1 MITSTLPVGSPAGTA
16 EVAGAADAGSS
27 TLLEVEGLTVRYAGT
42 ATPAVRSAGF
52 SIGRGERV
60 ALVGESGSGK
70 STLGMAV
77 AGFLTA
83 PGVEVVAERV
93 AFEGEPVVRPA
104 GSRIPVRTPG
114 ISMVFQDA
122 MTSLDPVAT
131 IGSQLRTVLG
141 AVERLSRRAA
151 TAEAEEWLH
160 RVGLSD
166 TRRVMR
172 ARPYELSGGMR
183 QRVMIALALCGR
195 PRLVIADEPT
205 SALDAS
211 LARATM
217 ELLLEL
223 SRDLGTS
230 LLIVSHDIH
239 LCAAY
244 SDRMFVMYHGEIV
257 EQLSSATA
265 LADARHP
272 YSAGLL
278 RCVPTLADARRDLL
292 PTLDEVMS
300 AMAAGD
306 PEVRAG

>member
-1 MITSTLPVGSPAGTA
+1 MITSTLPAGSAAGAA
-16 EVAGAADAGSS
+16 EVAGGDVAAA
-27 TLLEVEGLTVRYAGT
+27 LLEVADLSVRYQGAP
-42 ATPAVRSAGF
+42 APAVRSATF
-52 SIGRGERV
+52 TIGRGERV

-70 STLGMAV
+70 STLGLAV

-83 PGVEVVAERV
+83 PGVAVTAQRIAFDGAPVA
-93 AFEGEPVVRPA
+93 RPE

-131 IGSQLRTVLG
+131 VGSQLRTVLG
-141 AVERLSRRAA
+141 AVERVSRRAA
-151 TAEAEEWLH
+151 VAQAEEWLR
-160 RVGLSD
+160 RVGLTD

-211 LARATM
+211 LAKATM

-239 LCAAY
+239 LCAEY
-244 SDRMFVMYHGEIV
+244 SDRMFVMYRGEIV
-257 EQLSSATA
+257 EQLRSSTA

-278 RCVPTLADARRDLL
+278 QCVPTLADAHRETL
-292 PTLDEVMS
+292 PTLDEVMN
-300 AMAAGD
+300 AV
-306 PEVRAG
+306 EQRRAG

>member
-1 MITSTLPVGSPAGTA
+1 MSTSTLPAGSA
-16 EVAGAADAGSS
+16 AGAAEVPGGEAAA
-27 TLLEVEGLTVRYAGT
+27 LLEVTDLTVRYPGAP
-42 ATPAVRSAGF
+42 TPAVRSASF
-52 SIGRGERV
+52 TIGRGERV

-70 STLGMAV
+70 STLGLAV

-83 PGVEVVAERV
+83 PGVAVTAQRI
-93 AFEGEPVVRPA
+93 AFDGAPVVRPA
-104 GSRIPVRTPG
+104 GSRVPVRTPG

-131 IGSQLRTVLG
+131 VGSQLRTVLG

-151 TAEAEEWLH
+151 VAQAEEWLH
-160 RVGLSD
+160 RVGLTD
-166 TRRVMR
+166 TRRVLR

-211 LARATM
+211 LAKATM

-223 SRDLGTS
+223 SRDLDTS

-239 LCAAY
+239 LCAEY
-244 SDRMFVMYHGEIV
+244 SDRMFVMYRGELV
-257 EQLSSATA
+257 EQLRSATA

-272 YSAGLL
+272 YSTGLL
-278 RCVPTLADARRDLL
+278 RCVPTLADARRETL
-292 PTLDEVMS
+292 PTLDEVM
-300 AMAAGD
+300 ARVEERKAG
-306 PEVRAG
+306 

>member
-1 MITSTLPVGSPAGTA
+1 
-16 EVAGAADAGSS
+16 VADLS
-27 TLLEVEGLTVRYAGT
+27 VRYQGAP
-42 ATPAVRSAGF
+42 APAVRSATF
-52 SIGRGERV
+52 TIGRGERV

-70 STLGMAV
+70 STLGLAV

-83 PGVEVVAERV
+83 PGVAVTAQRIAFDGAPVA
-93 AFEGEPVVRPA
+93 RPE

-131 IGSQLRTVLG
+131 VGSQLRTVLG
-141 AVERLSRRAA
+141 AVERVSRRAA
-151 TAEAEEWLH
+151 VAQAEEWLR
-160 RVGLSD
+160 RVGLTD

-211 LARATM
+211 LAKATM

-239 LCAAY
+239 LCAEY

-257 EQLSSATA
+257 EQLRSATA
-265 LADARHP
+265 LADAWHP
-272 YSAGLL
+272 YSTGLL
-278 RCVPTLADARRDLL
+278 QCVPTLADAHRETL
-292 PTLDEVMS
+292 PTLDEVMN
-300 AMAAGD
+300 AV
-306 PEVRAG
+306 ERRRAG

>member
-1 MITSTLPVGSPAGTA
+1 MITSTLPAGSRAGVA
-16 EVAGAADAGSS
+16 EVAGTEDPRSS
-27 TLLEVEGLTVRYAGT
+27 ALLEVTELTVRYGGA
-42 ATPAVRSAGF
+42 AAPAVRSASF
-52 SIGRGERV
+52 TIGRGERV

-83 PGVEVVAERV
+83 PGAEVCAERI
-93 AFEGEPVVRPA
+93 AFEGDPVVRPA
-104 GSRIPVRTPG
+104 GSRIPVRTAG

-141 AVERLSRRAA
+141 AVERLPRRAA
-151 TAEAEEWLH
+151 VAQAEEWLH
-160 RVGLSD
+160 RVGLTD

-211 LARATM
+211 LAKATM

-257 EQLSSATA
+257 EQLRSVSA

-272 YSAGLL
+272 YSTGLL
-278 RCVPTLADARRDLL
+278 QCVPTLDDARRDTL
-292 PTLDEVMS
+292 PTLDEVM
-300 AMAAGD
+300 ARAAL

>member
-1 MITSTLPVGSPAGTA
+1 MTTSTLPVGSVTGAA
-16 EVAGAADAGSS
+16 EVSEPSAGP
-27 TLLEVEGLTVRYAGT
+27 LLEVEDLTVRYAG
-42 ATPAVRSAGF
+42 AADPAVRSATFG
-52 SIGRGERV
+52 IGRGERV

-77 AGFLTA
+77 AGFLTPA
-83 PGVEVVAERV
+83 GVEVTAERI
-93 AFEGEPVVRPA
+93 AFDGEPVVRPA
-104 GSRIPVRTPG
+104 GSRIPVRTAG

-131 IGSQLRTVLG
+131 VGSQLRTVLG
-141 AVERLSRRAA
+141 AVERLPRRAA
-151 TAEAEEWLH
+151 TAQAEDWLR
-160 RVGLSD
+160 RVGLTD
-166 TRRVMR
+166 TRRVLR

-217 ELLLEL
+217 ELLQEL
-223 SRDLGTS
+223 TRDLGTS

-257 EQLSSATA
+257 EQLRSATA

-272 YSAGLL
+272 YSTGLL
-278 RCVPTLADARRDLL
+278 QCVPTLDDARRDTL
-292 PTLDEVMS
+292 PTLDEVM
-300 AMAAGD
+300 AAVATEQ
-306 PEVRAG
+306 PEVQAG